1 MIALGDMKTKILMG
15 LLGVALI
22 TAGCVGTVTGRK
34 TAAMP
39 FVKDRVT
46 GYYERS
52 VDVVYEASKTVVKF
66 NGTLVNESILHD
78 STNAVR
84 TVEGRVNMRKVWIRV
99 ESTDP
104 KTTAVI
110 VQTRTAGGSTDIDLA
125 HELEKQIALKLVR

>member
-1 MIALGDMKTKILMG
+1 M
-15 LLGVALI
+15 I

-34 TAAMP
+34 TAAVP